1 MNIALKNGQHFVKYS
16 VYVSLLR
23 AKHKGFKVEDAKK
36 DLRLYISKKKK
47 SMPLAQSHIK
57 RLTVPPVGQK
67 L

>member
-36 DLRLYISKKKK
+36 DLRLYLSKKKK
-47 SMPLAQSHIK
+47 KYAISTI
-57 RLTVPPVGQK
+57 TY
-67 L
+67 